1 VISSNSA
8 LVIHDLQYN
17 DSSYQFSSNIKVDSV
32 LSGDFT
38 LKPVVSITANESD
51 SNIGLIVG
59 ASIGGVI
66 YLTIVITL
74 IFCFIKKPKQ
84 RYNWIAMVYFGN

>member
-1 VISSNSA
+1 MISSNSA

-38 LKPVVSITANESD
+38 LKPVVSITANGMK
-51 SNIGLIVG
+51 IF
-59 ASIGGVI
+59 SICLGIEISGGVAAH
-66 YLTIVITL
+66 TNITSVVPL
-74 IFCFIKKPKQ
+74 
-84 RYNWIAMVYFGN
+84 YFLYKSFSIRLHFT

>member
-1 VISSNSA
+1 VHKLLLLFLSFIGIARA
-8 LVIHDLQYN
+8 LAKEFY
-17 DSSYQFSSNIKVDSV
+17 Y
-32 LSGDFT
+32 LSPAIFLT
-38 LKPVVSITANESD
+38 ESD

>member
-1 VISSNSA
+1 MISSNSA

-38 LKPVVSITANESD
+38 LKPVVSITANGMK
-51 SNIGLIVG
+51 IF
-59 ASIGGVI
+59 SICLGIEISGGVAAHSATNVTSAVPLFLYKSFSI
-66 YLTIVITL
+66 RVHFT
-74 IFCFIKKPKQ
+74 
-84 RYNWIAMVYFGN
+84 